1 LDSSGFWRVLNLGIR
16 QVEGKGRVEIDTE
29 KDVGETQGDM
39 FVEVEFDPY
48 QFVEKEQAGL
58 TSTIC

>member
-1 LDSSGFWRVLNLGIR
+1 MNLGIR

>member
-1 LDSSGFWRVLNLGIR
+1 MNLWIR

-29 KDVGETQGDM
+29 KDVGEIQGDM

-48 QFVEKEQAGL
+48 QFVEKEQSGL
-58 TSTIC
+58 TSTTC